1 MESVQEN
8 KYNRDLTLTLNHGDL
23 NQKIEEFKT
32 KNPEQVDE
40 LKLFLKEVLME
51 AEQVAQ
57 SDEAKEKNLN
67 SFMTGLKS
75 RRVVTRARSLAVRI
89 FDTIVSC
96 TNNIPNQIPARLRRQ
111 QTTYDISTNKG
122 SPRRQTRFE

>member
-57 SDEAKEKNLN
+57 
-67 SFMTGLKS
+67 
-75 RRVVTRARSLAVRI
+75 VRI
-89 FDTIVSC
+89 DKKHVNIKFISIWWLFC
-96 TNNIPNQIPARLRRQ
+96 LFPFSFSIFYFHFFNTNFFRATKLKRKI
-111 QTTYDISTNKG
+111 
-122 SPRRQTRFE
+122 

>member
-1 MESVQEN
+1 MV
-8 KYNRDLTLTLNHGDL
+8 
-23 NQKIEEFKT
+23 
-32 KNPEQVDE
+32 
-40 LKLFLKEVLME
+40 
-51 AEQVAQ
+51 
-57 SDEAKEKNLN
+57 
-67 SFMTGLKS
+67 GLKS

-122 SPRRQTRFE
+122 SPRRQTRFEQ